1 MIYVCVP
8 VHNEASTV
16 GLVLW
21 KVRQVFTAFER
32 EYQIIACDDGSND
45 GTNEVLA
52 SYARVLPLTIVTHK
66 KREGYARSLE
76 ELLRIALQRTDRP
89 KRDCAIT
96 LHADFVHP
104 PEAMEEMVKRLE
116 SGADLVVAEQDK
128 TVNAA
133 SDEHRPAVASW
144 PERIV
149 RRWAPRLLG
158 VAGDVKDS
166 ISGFVALRLI
176 VLRQA
181 TRAAPAAPLL
191 TTDGWAANAELL
203 ARLGGHARRIEV
215 VPSAA
220 RYDLK
225 QRPSRTRLLPQL
237 LSLWRSRG
245 VIRSARST
253 GGTPGPGV
261 AGAIVAAALL
271 AGAGPLAG
279 QDTVCVGVIV
289 NPPTTATSTAPM
301 VGAVR
306 PAPVPV
312 VRFPTGERL
321 TFTAKY
327 GLFTVGTAVMEVM
340 GIDTVQRTE
349 TVHIQFR
356 ISGGALW
363 YHLDQTIESWVGRYD
378 FRSRRFASVQDE
390 RGRHRERRYEI
401 LPDSGY
407 YREEGRD
414 TTFATVLDPLD
425 DASFLYWIRTV
436 PLEVGKRYEY
446 ARYFR
451 PDRNPVIL
459 EVLGREKV
467 SVAGKKWN
475 ALVVRPRIPQGRGI
489 FAEKSETRIWLSD
502 DERRLVLAIQSN
514 FSFGQVTLKLKDFV
528 VPGGVP

>member
-32 EYQIIACDDGSND
+32 EYQIIACDDGSDD
-45 GTNEVLA
+45 GTRDVLA
-52 SYARVLPLTIVTHK
+52 SYARVLPLTVVTHK
-66 KREGYARSLE
+66 QREGYARSLE
-76 ELLRIALQRTDRP
+76 ELLRLALQRTDRP

-128 TVNAA
+128 TVNGAP
-133 SDEHRPAVASW
+133 DESRPAMASW
-144 PERIV
+144 PERLV

-237 LSLWRSRG
+237 LSLWRSRA
-245 VIRSARST
+245 VIRSARSS
-253 GGTPGPGV
+253 GGSSTAV
-261 AGAIVAAALL
+261 VAAALL
-271 AGAGPLAG
+271 LGAAAAPLAG

-289 NPPTTATSTAPM
+289 NPTTTGASTAPM
-301 VGAVR
+301 VSPVR
-306 PAPVPV
+306 PVPVPV

-327 GLFTVGTAVMEVM
+327 GLFTVGTAVMEVV

-349 TVHIQFR
+349 AVHIRFR
-356 ISGGALW
+356 ITGGALW

-390 RGRHRERRYEI
+390 RDRHRERRYEI

-425 DASFLYWIRTV
+425 DASFLYWIRSV
-436 PLEVGKRYEY
+436 PLELGKRYEY

-502 DERRLVLAIQSN
+502 DARRLVLAIQSN
-514 FSFGQVTLKLKDFV
+514 FSFGQVTLKLKDYV
-528 VPGGVP
+528 VPGGEP